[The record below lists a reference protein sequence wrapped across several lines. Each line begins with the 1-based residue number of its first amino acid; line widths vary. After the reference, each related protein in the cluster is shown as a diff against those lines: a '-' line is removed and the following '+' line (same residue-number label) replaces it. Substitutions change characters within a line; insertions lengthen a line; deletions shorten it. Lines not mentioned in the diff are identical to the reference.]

1 VSARK
6 EREDAA
12 PLPLLDFPLGDERGD
27 AFSLPLPTEGP
38 SVEPVAARPAPLVA
52 RAGAAA
58 ADAALVVLIVLIAM
72 LAAAGAR
79 EHWPALRGLLW
90 AAGFA
95 LYLSFFATVLPL
107 VLFGRTVGMALGDLV
122 ASPAGGTR
130 RLSLR
135 EGVLRWTGSVL
146 TLASLGASLL
156 FTRRDPAAPTLAD
169 GLSGRAILRAEPPS
183 ESS

>member
-12 PLPLLDFPLGDERGD
+12 PLLDFPLGDERGD

-38 SVEPVAARPAPLVA
+38 SVEPAALRPAPLLP

-58 ADAALVVLIVLIAM
+58 ADAALVALIVLIAM
-72 LAAAGAR
+72 LAAAAAR
-79 EHWPALRGLLW
+79 DHWPAPRGLLW
-90 AAGFA
+90 AAAFG

-122 ASPAGGTR
+122 AAPAGGTR

-135 EGVLRWTGSVL
+135 EAVLRWTGSVL
-146 TLASLGASLL
+146 TLASLGGSLL

-183 ESS
+183 EAS

>member
-1 VSARK
+1 MSARK

-38 SVEPVAARPAPLVA
+38 SVEPAAVRPAPLVA

-58 ADAALVVLIVLIAM
+58 ADASLIALIILIAI
-72 LAAAGAR
+72 LAAAAAR
-79 EHWPALRGLLW
+79 DHWPAPRGLLW
-90 AAGFA
+90 AAGFG

-122 ASPAGGTR
+122 AAPAEGTR

-135 EGVLRWTGSVL
+135 EAVLRWTGSVL
-146 TLASLGASLL
+146 TLASLGGSLL

-169 GLSGRAILRAEPPS
+169 GLSGRMILRADPPS
-183 ESS
+183 EAP